1 MKQISEIMDPRLL
14 QVVSVAGF
22 ALMLAGFAGYV
33 VNPSVVFQSAFIV
46 GVVLLAVGYAMIYL
60 AGRRTGMECAAEEEE
75 EDERGFF
82 YILDEDYSAPVGDA
96 TIEDLSKRE

>member
-14 QVVSVAGF
+14 LVVSVAGF

-33 VNPSVVFQSAFIV
+33 ANPSVAFQSAFIV
-46 GVVLLAVGYAMIYL
+46 GVVLLAVGYATIYL
-60 AGRRTGMECAAEEEE
+60 VGRRTGMECAAEEEE
-75 EDERGFF
+75 EEERGFF